1 MTERASV
8 AEQQEQALSRGAR
21 WSIAIVATLTM
32 AVSYVDRQ
40 ALAAIA
46 PIVCSALSIRER
58 EYGVLQ
64 SAFSLAY
71 LVGTPLSGIV
81 LDRVGARRGLV
92 LAVLV
97 WSVIAGAH
105 SMAFSLAAL
114 FVLRLGLGLA
124 ESPSFPG
131 AAQSVHRVLLARERA
146 TGFGVLFIGSS
157 LGAAIAPP
165 LATGLAREFGWR
177 SSFVGVA
184 LVGLLWIPLWLAV
197 TSRARA
203 VLDVSKRDEPAPAL
217 KEGAHYRDGAE
228 VERDPNEGVPLLRHS
243 AVWRAVVAVLFT
255 SPLMALC
262 FLWSSK
268 LLVANA
274 GVAPLSVGRF
284 LWIPPVI
291 FDLASIAFGAL
302 SSRRH
307 RRGVV
312 QSSPKLLFAI
322 AASMAVTGGVLIG
335 RCRDPWSF
343 VLATSVA
350 IAGGGAMFALLTE
363 DMLSR
368 VSPRKVST
376 ASGITAASQSVA
388 YVLANPLIGYA
399 RERSSD
405 AKVCLVIGLLVLPG
419 ALVWLFTRAPR
430 RTL

>member
-1 MTERASV
+1 
-8 AEQQEQALSRGAR
+8 
-21 WSIAIVATLTM
+21 M

-46 PIVCSALSIRER
+46 PVVCAELSIRER

-71 LVGTPLSGIV
+71 LVGTPLSGVV

-97 WSVIAGAH
+97 WSAIAGAH
-105 SMAFSLAAL
+105 AMAFSLAAL

-131 AAQSVHRVLLARERA
+131 AAQSVHRVLDERERA

-184 LVGLLWIPLWLAV
+184 LVGLLWIPLWIAV
-197 TSRARA
+197 TRRATH
-203 VLDVSKRDEPAPAL
+203 VLDRKPPADAAPTL
-217 KEGAHYRDGAE
+217 REGAHYRDGAE
-228 VERDPNEGVPLLRHS
+228 VARESASFGPLLLHP

-268 LLVANA
+268 LLVTNA
-274 GVAPLSVGRF
+274 GVAPLSVGKF
-284 LWIPPVI
+284 LWIPPVL
-291 FDLASIAFGAL
+291 FDLASIVFGSL

-307 RRGVV
+307 KNGVV
-312 QSSPKLLFAI
+312 EGSPKLLFAI
-322 AASMAVTGGVLIG
+322 AATMAAVGGSLIG
-335 RCRDPWSF
+335 RCHDPALF
-343 VLATSVA
+343 VAATSVA

-368 VSPRKVST
+368 IPSDKVST
-376 ASGITAASQSVA
+376 ASGITAASQSIA
-388 YVLANPLIGYA
+388 YVIANPLIGYA
-399 RERSSD
+399 RERSTD
-405 AKVCLVIGLLVLPG
+405 AKLTLVIGLLVVPG
-419 ALVWLFTRAPR
+419 ALVWLFTRAPK
-430 RTL
+430 RTSS

>member
-1 MTERASV
+1 
-8 AEQQEQALSRGAR
+8 
-21 WSIAIVATLTM
+21 M

-46 PIVCSALSIRER
+46 PVVCAELSIRER

-71 LVGTPLSGIV
+71 LVGTPLSGVV

-97 WSVIAGAH
+97 WSAIAGAH
-105 SMAFSLAAL
+105 AMAFSLAAL

-131 AAQSVHRVLLARERA
+131 AAQSVHRVLDERERA

-184 LVGLLWIPLWLAV
+184 LVGLLWIPLWIAV
-197 TSRARA
+197 TRRATH
-203 VLDVSKRDEPAPAL
+203 VLDRKPPADAAPTL
-217 KEGAHYRDGAE
+217 REGAHYRDGAE
-228 VERDPNEGVPLLRHS
+228 VARESASFGPLLLHP

-268 LLVANA
+268 LLVTNA
-274 GVAPLSVGRF
+274 GVAPLSVGKF
-284 LWIPPVI
+284 LWIPPVL
-291 FDLASIAFGAL
+291 FDLASIVFGSL

-307 RRGVV
+307 KNGVV
-312 QSSPKLLFAI
+312 EGSPKLLFAI
-322 AASMAVTGGVLIG
+322 AATMAVVGGSLIG
-335 RCRDPWSF
+335 RCHDPALF
-343 VLATSVA
+343 VAATSVA

-368 VSPRKVST
+368 IPSDKVST
-376 ASGITAASQSVA
+376 GSGITAASQSIA
-388 YVLANPLIGYA
+388 YVIANPLIGYA
-399 RERSSD
+399 RERSTD
-405 AKVCLVIGLLVLPG
+405 AKLTLVIGLLVVPG
-419 ALVWLFTRAPR
+419 ALVWLFTRAPK
-430 RTL
+430 RTSS